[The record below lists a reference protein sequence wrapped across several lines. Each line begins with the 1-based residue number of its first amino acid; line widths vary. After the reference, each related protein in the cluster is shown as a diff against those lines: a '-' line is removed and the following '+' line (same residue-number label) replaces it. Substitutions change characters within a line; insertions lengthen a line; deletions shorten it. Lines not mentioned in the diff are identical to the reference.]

1 MPSPPFRCKKFP
13 VNQDGAAH
21 PVGTDS
27 ILLGA
32 WADVSG
38 AGRVLDIGT
47 GTGIIALMLAQRI
60 SEQQPDFQIDAVEIH
75 PPSAALAGQNFAS
88 SPWAN
93 HLSVFEKPVQE
104 MEGIE
109 LYDLIVSNP
118 PFFTETVTAPDEAR
132 RNARSTQTL
141 SLSDLAE
148 TILRL
153 LKPEGKC
160 AVILPVQEGRRFYE
174 IAGCTGLYLTKI
186 TEITTKPGKK
196 PERLLLQLEKSP
208 YPFQRNQ
215 MVMFEAQD
223 QPSADYQRLAGDFYL
238 DW

>member
-38 AGRVLDIGT
+38 AHRALDIGT
-47 GTGIIALMLAQRI
+47 GTGIIALMLAQRM
-60 SEQQPDFQIDAVEIH
+60 SEQQVDFQIDAVEIH
-75 PPSAALAGQNFAS
+75 PPSAACAGQNFAG
-88 SPWAN
+88 SPWASQ
-93 HLSVFEKPVQE
+93 LKVFENAVQE
-104 MEGIE
+104 MEGHAV
-109 LYDLIVSNP
+109 YDLVVSNP

-141 SLSDLAE
+141 SLSDLAL
-148 TILRL
+148 TMVRL
-153 LKPEGKC
+153 LKQNGKC
-160 AVILPVQEGRRFYE
+160 AIILPVQEGRRFYE
-174 IAGCTGLYLTKI
+174 IAACTGLYLTKI
-186 TEITTKPGKK
+186 TEVTTKPGKK

-208 YPFQRNQ
+208 YSFQRDELI
-215 MVMFEAQD
+215 MFDQD
-223 QPSADYQRLAGDFYL
+223 GQPSPGYRHLAGDFYL

>member
-1 MPSPPFRCKKFP
+1 MPSPPFRCKKFR

-32 WADVSG
+32 WADVYG
-38 AGRVLDIGT
+38 AHRALDIGT

-75 PPSAALAGQNFAS
+75 SPSAACAEQNFAGSLWS
-88 SPWAN
+88 S
-93 HLSVFEKPVQE
+93 HLKVFEKPVQE
-104 MEGIE
+104 MEGHAV
-109 LYDLIVSNP
+109 YDLIVSNP
-118 PFFTETVTAPDEAR
+118 PFFTETITAPDEAR

-141 SLSDLAE
+141 SLSDLAVTME
-148 TILRL
+148 RL
-153 LKPEGKC
+153 LKPAGKC
-160 AVILPVQEGRRFYE
+160 AVILPVQEGKRFYE
-174 IAGCTGLYLTKI
+174 IAACTGLYLTKI
-186 TEITTKPGKK
+186 LEITTKTGKK

-208 YPFQRNQ
+208 YPFQRDEL
-215 MVMFEAQD
+215 VMFD
-223 QPSADYQRLAGDFYL
+223 QNDLPTMRNQQLAGDFYL

>member
-1 MPSPPFRCKKFP
+1 MPSPPFRCKKFL
-13 VNQDGAAH
+13 VNQEGAAH

-32 WADVSG
+32 WADISRTT
-38 AGRVLDIGT
+38 RVLDIGT

-60 SEQQPDFQIDAVEIH
+60 GEQQSDFQIDAVEIH
-75 PPSAALAGQNFAS
+75 APSATLAGHNFAG
-88 SPWAN
+88 SPWAA
-93 HLSVFEKPVQE
+93 HLHVFENAVQE
-104 MEGIE
+104 LEGHAV
-109 LYDLIVSNP
+109 YDLIVSNP
-118 PFFTETVTAPDEAR
+118 PFFTETVTAPEEAR

-148 TILRL
+148 TMMRL

-174 IAGCTGLYLTKI
+174 IAACTGLYLTKI

-196 PERLLLQLEKSP
+196 VERLLLQLEKSP
-208 YPFQRNQ
+208 YSFQRDK
-215 MVMFEAQD
+215 MVMFD
-223 QPSADYQRLAGDFYL
+223 QNDQRSEVYQQLAGDFYL